1 MANYLTILVCIYAL
15 VRNHP
20 GDTNGEL
27 SSEFDQILLVIMDE
41 EKALTK
47 CCVDCKWQ
55 DSCESLNA
63 EGKVAEGTTPTR
75 EVRSQFSMELRN
87 LK

>member
-1 MANYLTILVCIYAL
+1 MESLVQSL
-15 VRNHP
+15 M
-20 GDTNGEL
+20 T
-27 SSEFDQILLVIMDE
+27 EFDQILLVIMDE
-41 EKALTK
+41 EKAFTK

-55 DSCESLNA
+55 DSCESSCLNA
-63 EGKVAEGTTPTR
+63 EGKVAEGTTPAR